1 VRARDLAK
9 AGVGQDGSDVRKI
22 RGATEDFRH
31 WASKKNGLLVEVMQA
46 MLEELRGLFR
56 TSVAGPKA
64 SE

>member
-1 VRARDLAK
+1 VWVR
-9 AGVGQDGSDVRKI
+9 DGSGVRKI
-22 RGATEDFRH
+22 QGATADFRH

-56 TSVAGPKA
+56 TSVDGAKA